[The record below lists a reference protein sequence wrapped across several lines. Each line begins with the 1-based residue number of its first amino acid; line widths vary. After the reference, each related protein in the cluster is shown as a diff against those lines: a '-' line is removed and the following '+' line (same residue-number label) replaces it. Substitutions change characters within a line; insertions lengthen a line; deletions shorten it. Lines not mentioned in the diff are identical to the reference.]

1 MDELVEQMKVVLAS
15 AFSLYLKAH
24 YFHWN
29 VEGPNFPQYH
39 SFMGDFYEEVYGSID
54 TIAEEMRALGAYAP
68 GSLKRFS
75 ELSKIEDETAIPDA
89 ARMIKILFMDNQ
101 IVLDELAKARELA
114 ESANKYGLVNFLED
128 RLDKHSKHQWMLRST
143 IKA

>member
-1 MDELVEQMKVVLAS
+1 MKVVLAS
-15 AFSLYLKAH
+15 TFSLYLKAH

-39 SFMGDFYEEVYGSID
+39 SFLDSFYSEVYSSID
-54 TIAEEMRALGAYAP
+54 GIAEEIRSLDSYAP

-75 ELSKIEDETAIPDA
+75 ELSKIEDETSIPDGL
-89 ARMIKILFMDNQ
+89 RMIKILFMDNK
-101 IVLDELAKARELA
+101 IVIDELKKARQMA
-114 ESANKYGLVNFLED
+114 EDNDCYGLVNFLED
-128 RLDKHSKHQWMLRST
+128 RIDKHFKHEWMFRST